1 MIFVDTAAVG
11 KGEDYGLD
19 ILGLL
24 SNPTVQQVGG
34 QLLNGMIGV
43 MSGVGGRMGNMGYTQ
58 SMAGPAG
65 GGGAIA
71 GGLAG
76 GVGGGGL
83 GHLINEAVGAV
94 NALGGVGGIVRRNII
109 WTPTPMSSMRGGDR
123 KRR

>member
-34 QLLNGMIGV
+34 QLLNGMIRA
-43 MSGVGGRMGNMGYTQ
+43 MSGVGGRMGNM
-58 SMAGPAG
+58 
-65 GGGAIA
+65 
-71 GGLAG
+71 GLAG

-94 NALGGVGGIVRRNII
+94 NALGGVQWREATERDASTYWHVLF
-109 WTPTPMSSMRGGDR
+109 SVLQ
-123 KRR
+123 

>member
-34 QLLNGMIGV
+34 QLLNGMIRA
-43 MSGVGGRMGNMGYTQ
+43 MSGVGGRMGNM
-58 SMAGPAG
+58 
-65 GGGAIA
+65 
-71 GGLAG
+71 GLAG

-83 GHLINEAVGAV
+83 GHLINGTVGAV
-94 NALGGVGGIVRRNII
+94 NALGGVQ
-109 WTPTPMSSMRGGDR
+109 
-123 KRR
+123 

>member
-43 MSGVGGRMGNMGYTQ
+43 MSGVGGRMGNMGYTPP
-58 SMAGPAG
+58 MARP

-83 GHLINEAVGAV
+83 GHLINGTVGAV
-94 NALGGVGGIVRRNII
+94 NALGGVQ
-109 WTPTPMSSMRGGDR
+109 
-123 KRR
+123 